1 MGDLV
6 FAVLLGIGPGAVFA
20 MLAVGLVVAYRGS
33 GVINFA
39 HGAIAMYT
47 ALTFNRLRAS
57 ARTGGDGSI
66 FLPWVDVIPEW
77 DWLKALGLS
86 NLPVRIDVG
95 TAPMSTPV
103 ALAISLAM
111 AAFIGLLAH
120 LLVFRPLRNASPLS
134 RIIASVGIMIYLT
147 ALQTLHFG
155 NTIRSDEGWGVFKPQ
170 QEPVENFL
178 GLGSSFPRASLWL
191 ALGGVIIAIVVWAIL
206 RFTPFGLAAR
216 AVDENERAMVMLGYS
231 ADRIAGLTWMMS
243 AVIAGLV
250 GVIYVGFVQPS
261 NMTLFI
267 VPALGAALVGNLT
280 SVPVAAAGG
289 FAIAMTQSGGVWFAG
304 RDWWPEVIPA
314 AGVRQTVPLLLVI
327 GLLFLRGDKLPIRG
341 TLQSRGEPR
350 APVSPDP
357 KRAMLIT
364 GGIWTFFLLFAGW
377 KVESGITQTLV
388 AAIFMMSLVVIVG
401 FLGQISLA
409 QWSIAGLAAFT
420 MIRLSADGSMIRTV
434 DSVAKTGP
442 GWPDPLAALGGI
454 AVAIVVGLIISI
466 PAARVRGLQLAVIS
480 ITAVIAVE
488 ELLLK
493 NNVIMGAGANA
504 NNPAPQP
511 EWFGVY
517 VGAQK
522 RIEGDTFGV
531 GTPDNPAFTVLVLI
545 LSLGCGIAV
554 AQMRRGMTG
563 RRFLAIRS
571 NERAAAA
578 MGVNV
583 VTTKVLGF
591 GISAALAGLAGVLF
605 TYKLP
610 AISASSYGVFAGL
623 GLLAFVY
630 IAGITTVPGAFVG
643 GILIAGGFLSS
654 IGDRE
659 AGSGMTK
666 YSALIGAFG
675 MLAAALMANGEGVLR
690 LKDRWGRWMTH
701 WHDRE
706 AEQSA
711 WGDSGRIPVLVLGG
725 IALSDFVARTGLSIS
740 LEDLQDEFGFSD
752 FQAGFIPFA
761 DVIAGALIVVGAGYL
776 ADRYSR
782 TRMLTFLMV
791 IWALL
796 TMSTGLIQSFTHL
809 FLIRM
814 ALGAMTSIDDP
825 ASSSLLSDFY
835 PASIRHKAFSWR
847 LMAPVVGGAF
857 GNISVGIAI
866 DQFGW
871 RWGFALS
878 SVPAIVLIWFVS
890 RLPEP
895 ERGASDSAA
904 ARQQAE
910 RTSLDVSSWRRD
922 IAAMRKVRSLPWLI
936 AAASISFGP
945 PIGVSFWAPT
955 FLRRHHDLSAS
966 EAAGLWGT
974 AALCGALLGGYVAA
988 RGPQR
993 FAHVKQIK
1001 IKLATGGCFIGI
1013 AMLMLAYSPTPVSLK
1028 FPCLVLGAGGL
1039 IAAGPILGALISEVT
1054 PAHIR
1059 SSVFSLNSFFRLGLA
1074 AVAPLLIGYIADQVV
1089 FVDEN
1094 VPVAV
1099 VADEA
1104 VEDRADR
1111 YECDERNKVIL
1122 DDDDPDPDD
1131 RANRKLY
1138 ECGTDEVGH
1147 LGAGMVTMLSFGGLA
1162 WICAWRSRRWLDG
1175 DIIANG
1181 GVPDDID
1188 PGPPTLDATAL
1199 LVDVE
1204 TPATKVDIS
1213 IG

>member
-1 MGDLV
+1 MGDLI
-6 FAVLLGIGPGAVFA
+6 FALLLGIGPGAVFA
-20 MLAVGLVVAYRGS
+20 MLAAGLVVAYRGS

-66 FLPWVDVIPEW
+66 FMPWVDIIPDW
-77 DWLKALGLS
+77 DWLVALRL
-86 NLPVRIDVG
+86 NNFPVRIGVG

-103 ALAISLAM
+103 ALVISLSM

-120 LLVFRPLRNASPLS
+120 VLVFRPLRNASPLS

-155 NTIRSDEGWGVFKPQ
+155 SSLRSDEGWGVFTPNQ
-170 QEPVENFL
+170 DPVENFL

-191 ALGGVIIAIVVWAIL
+191 ALGGVLVALTVWAIL

-304 RDWWPEVIPA
+304 RDWWPEAIPA

-327 GLLFLRGDKLPIRG
+327 ALLFLRGDRLPVRG

-350 APVSPDP
+350 APVSPNP
-357 KRAMLIT
+357 TRAMLIT
-364 GGIWTFFLLFAGW
+364 GGIWVFFLLFAGW
-377 KVESGITQTLV
+377 KVESGITQTLA
-388 AAIFMMSLVVIVG
+388 AAIFMLSLVVVVG

-420 MIRLSADGSMIRTV
+420 MVRLSADGSLIRSV
-434 DSVAKTGP
+434 DTVAKSGP
-442 GWPDPLAALGGI
+442 GWPDPLAAAGGVL
-454 AVAIVVGLIISI
+454 AAIVVGLIIAI

-480 ITAVIAVE
+480 ITAVIAIE

-493 NNVIMGAGANA
+493 NTVIMGDGANA

-511 EWFGVY
+511 DWFGVY

-522 RIEGDTFGV
+522 RIEGDSFSI
-531 GTPDNPAFTVLVLI
+531 GTPDNPAFTILVMFFAL
-545 LSLGCGIAV
+545 LCGVAV

-563 RRFLAIRS
+563 RRFLSIRS

-583 VTTKVLGF
+583 FTTKVLGF
-591 GISAALAGLAGVLF
+591 GISAALAGLSGVLF

-610 AISASSYGVFAGL
+610 SISASSYGVFAGL

-643 GILIAGGFLSS
+643 GILVAGGFLSS

-666 YSALIGAFG
+666 YSALIGAAG

-690 LKDRWGRWMTH
+690 LKDRWGRWRTH

-706 AEQSA
+706 AEQAA
-711 WGDSGRIPVLVLGG
+711 WGDAGRIPVLVLGG

-752 FQAGFIPFA
+752 FAAGFIPFA
-761 DVIAGALIVVGAGYL
+761 DVIAGVVIVVGAGYM

-782 TRMLTFLMV
+782 TRILTFLMV

-809 FLIRM
+809 FLVRM
-814 ALGAMTSIDDP
+814 ALGAMTSVDDP

-835 PASIRHKAFSWR
+835 PANIRHKAFSWR
-847 LMAPVVGGAF
+847 LMAPVVGGGV
-857 GNISVGIAI
+857 GNIAVGIAI
-866 DQFGW
+866 DQLGW

-878 SVPAIVLIWFVS
+878 SVPAIALIWFVS

-895 ERGASDSAA
+895 ARGASDSEKT
-904 ARQQAE
+904 RRIAE
-910 RTSLDVSSWRRD
+910 RASLDLNSWRKD
-922 IAAMRKVRSLPWLI
+922 IAAMRRVKSLPWLI
-936 AAASISFGP
+936 AAAAISFGP

-955 FLRRHHDLSAS
+955 FLRRHHGLTAS
-966 EAAGLWGT
+966 EAAGLWGG
-974 AALCGALLGGYVAA
+974 AALVGALLGGYVAA

-993 FAHVKQIK
+993 FAHVPQIK
-1001 IKLATGGCFIGI
+1001 IKLASAGLFVGI
-1013 AMLMLAYSPTPVSLK
+1013 PMLMLAYSPTPVSLK
-1028 FPCLVLGAGGL
+1028 FPFLVFGAGGL
-1039 IAAGPILGALISEVT
+1039 IAAGPILGSLISEVT
-1054 PAHIR
+1054 PPHIR
-1059 SSVFSLNSFFRLGLA
+1059 SSVFSLNSFFRLALS
-1074 AVAPLLIGYIADQVV
+1074 AVAPLLIGYIADQVI
-1089 FVDEN
+1089 FVAEN
-1094 VPVAV
+1094 TPVAI

-1111 YECDERNKVIL
+1111 YECDDRGRVIL
-1122 DDDDPDPDD
+1122 DEDDPDPED
-1131 RANRKLY
+1131 RINRKLY
-1138 ECGTDEVGH
+1138 ECGDDEVGH
-1147 LGAGMVTMLSFGGLA
+1147 LGRGMVTVLSFGALSGF
-1162 WICAWRSRRWLDG
+1162 CAWRSRRWLDD
-1175 DIIANG
+1175 DIISNG
-1181 GVPDDID
+1181 GIPDDIAPLHPD
-1188 PGPPTLDATAL
+1188 DDDSSDHQLVPPSPEPEPIL
-1199 LVDVE
+1199 
-1204 TPATKVDIS
+1204 I
-1213 IG
+1213 

>member
-1 MGDLV
+1 MSDLL
-6 FAVLLGIGPGAVFA
+6 FALLLGIGPGAIFA

-66 FLPWVDVIPEW
+66 FLPWVDVVPEW
-77 DWLKALGLS
+77 DWLRALRLN

-134 RIIASVGIMIYLT
+134 RIIGSVGIMVYLT

-155 NTIRSDEGWGVFKPQ
+155 SSMRSDPGWGVFTPSQ
-170 QEPVENFL
+170 DPVENFL

-191 ALGGVIIAIVVWAIL
+191 AAGGATVAVVVWMIL

-280 SVPVAAAGG
+280 SVPVAALGG
-289 FAIAMTQSGGVWFAG
+289 FAIAMVQSGGVWFAG
-304 RDWWPEVIPA
+304 RDWWPEALPA
-314 AGVRQTVPLLLVI
+314 AGVRQTVPLLVVI
-327 GLLFLRGDKLPIRG
+327 GLLFLRGDRLPVRG

-364 GGIWTFFLLFAGW
+364 GGIWVFFLLFAGW
-377 KVESGITQTLV
+377 KVESGITQTLI
-388 AAIFMMSLVVIVG
+388 AAIFMMSLVVLVG

-420 MIRLSADGSMIRTV
+420 MIRLSADGSLIRSV
-434 DSVAKTGP
+434 DGVAKTGA
-442 GWPDPLAALGGI
+442 GWPDPLAAAGGVG
-454 AVAIVVGLIISI
+454 VAILFGLVIAI

-480 ITAVIAVE
+480 ITAVIAIE
-488 ELLLK
+488 ELFLK
-493 NNVIMGAGANA
+493 NTVLMGAGANA

-522 RIEGDTFGV
+522 RIEGDTFSV
-531 GTPDNPAFTVLVLI
+531 GTPDNPAFTALVLV

-571 NERAAAA
+571 NERAATA

-583 VTTKVLGF
+583 VSAKVLGF

-605 TYKLP
+605 AYKLP

-643 GILIAGGFLSS
+643 GILVAGGFLSS

-659 AGSGMTK
+659 AGSAMTK

-690 LKDRWGRWMTH
+690 LKDRWGRWRTH

-706 AEQSA
+706 AEQAA
-711 WGDSGRIPVLVLGG
+711 WGDAGRIPVLVLGG
-725 IALSDFVARTGLSIS
+725 IAMSDFVARTGLSIS

-752 FQAGFIPFA
+752 FAAGFIPFA
-761 DVIAGALIVVGAGYL
+761 DVIAGVAIVVGAGYL

-782 TRMLTFLMV
+782 TRILTFLMV
-791 IWALL
+791 VWALL

-814 ALGAMTSIDDP
+814 ALGAMTSVDDP

-835 PASIRHKAFSWR
+835 PAKIRHKAFSWR

-857 GNISVGIAI
+857 GNIGVGIAI
-866 DQFGW
+866 DQLGW

-878 SVPAIVLIWFVS
+878 SVPSIILIYFVS

-904 ARQQAE
+904 AKKLAE
-910 RTSLDVSSWRRD
+910 RASLDVSSWRRD
-922 IAAMRKVRSLPWLI
+922 IVAMRQVRSLPWLI
-936 AAASISFGP
+936 AAAAISFGP

-955 FLRRHHDLSAS
+955 FLRRHHDLTAG
-966 EAAGLWGT
+966 EAAGLWGS
-974 AALCGALLGGYVAA
+974 AALFGALLGGYVAA

-993 FAHVKQIK
+993 FAHVRQIK
-1001 IKLATGGCFIGI
+1001 IKLATLGCFIGI

-1028 FPCLVLGAGGL
+1028 FPCLVLGAAGL

-1059 SSVFSLNSFFRLGLA
+1059 SSVFSLNSFFRLALA
-1074 AVAPLLIGYIADQVV
+1074 AIAPLMIGYIADQVV

-1094 VPVAV
+1094 VPVAI

-1111 YECDERNKVIL
+1111 YECDERNKVVL

-1138 ECGTDEVGH
+1138 ECGNDEVGH
-1147 LGAGMVTMLSFGGLA
+1147 LGAGMVAMLSFGSLSGL
-1162 WICAWRSRRWLDG
+1162 CAWRSRRWLDG
-1175 DIIANG
+1175 DIVANG
-1181 GVPDDID
+1181 GIPDDIEPLPSD
-1188 PGPPTLDATAL
+1188 DDIVVVLDEPE
-1199 LVDVE
+1199 LV
-1204 TPATKVDIS
+1204 AAGSDIS
-1213 IG
+1213 TG